1 MPKHALA
8 VAIFSA
14 MSITCAAAEQFPYK
28 AYINTQEAYVR
39 SGPGEDYYAT
49 DKLRLGDEVEVYRH
63 DPSGWCAIRPPEGSF
78 SWAPA
83 RHLQPA
89 EDNLAV
95 VVADSV
101 SVRVGS
107 RLSDDRRTSQVR
119 LRKGEV
125 VEVLEP
131 AALSSNG
138 VPPAW
143 CKIAPPAGEFRWV
156 HSSQL
161 SRHRPTT
168 AARLSA
174 EASSAAGAETH
185 QASAVSAQG
194 NLQAAANAD
203 RPSAEAKPDSPSA
216 EDFQRELECIEI
228 ELSVMVV
235 EEPAVW
241 SFDALLNR
249 AEKLLAQA
257 DNPLDRGRA
266 QVLVNRI
273 NRFADIKQQYDRLA
287 ATRDT
292 PPEVPQLTASRAVL
306 ADTPGRLRAAGRF
319 DAVGWLAEIPARK
332 PGAPRY
338 ALLDDQGRV
347 RCYVTPSSS
356 VSLRAY
362 VGKYVGIN
370 GTRGYVPEQRAAHLM
385 ARQVRVV
392 EESNWR

>member
-1 MPKHALA
+1 L
-8 VAIFSA
+8 VAFST
-14 MSITCAAAEQFPYK
+14 TCAAVEQFPYK
-28 AYINTQEAYVR
+28 AYISTEEAFVR

-49 DKLRLGDEVEVYRH
+49 DKLRRGDEVEVYRH
-63 DPSGWCAIRPPEGSF
+63 DPGGWYAIRPPDGSF

-83 RHLQPA
+83 RYLQPA
-89 EDNLAV
+89 EENLAI

-107 RLSDDRRTSQVR
+107 RLSDDRRTAQVR

-125 VEVLEP
+125 VELLEP
-131 AALSSNG
+131 EALSAKG

-161 SRHRPTT
+161 ARQPPTAVVPALVAT
-168 AARLSA
+168 STGGSA
-174 EASSAAGAETH
+174 QGQQASAAG
-185 QASAVSAQG
+185 AQG
-194 NLQAAANAD
+194 NLQTAAQRD
-203 RPSAEAKPDSPSA
+203 KPSA

-241 SFDALLNR
+241 SLDALLQR
-249 AEKLLAQA
+249 AEKLLQQA

-287 ATRDT
+287 AMRDNR
-292 PPEVPQLTASRAVL
+292 PEVQQLTVSRAVP
-306 ADTPGRLRAAGRF
+306 ADTPGALRAAGRF
-319 DAVGWLAEIPARK
+319 DAVGRLAEVPARK

-338 ALLDDQGRV
+338 ALLDDHDRV
-347 RCYVTPSSS
+347 RCYVTPAPG

-392 EESNWR
+392 EGSNWR